1 MTEEIRNKL
10 EEYKKGLDAL
20 LAKSRL
26 LSSDTKEEKIRIL
39 RGLTPPVD
47 TLLLYRYYRLDELT
61 PNP

>member
-10 EEYKKGLDAL
+10 EEYTKGLDAL

-26 LSSDTKEEKIRIL
+26 LSSDTEEEKIRIL
-39 RGLTPPVD
+39 RGLMPPVD